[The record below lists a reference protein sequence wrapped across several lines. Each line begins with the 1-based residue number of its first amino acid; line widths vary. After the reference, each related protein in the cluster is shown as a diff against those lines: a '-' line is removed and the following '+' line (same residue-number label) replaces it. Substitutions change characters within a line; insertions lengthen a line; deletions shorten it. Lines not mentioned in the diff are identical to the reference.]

1 MAAVQTVPASPPSI
15 PPIDGRRPTPIPAA
29 PGSEDDTPPLHAVNV
44 ALRWNGSK
52 TMIWRV
58 LATFWCAFVM
68 GSNDA
73 AYGSIIPYV
82 CTTFHEHPNIQPTSL
97 PPYLRS
103 LLITNHYFKHD
114 LARAFLPQELHGHFS
129 GVPVP
134 ILRLHCI
141 CHPK

>member
-1 MAAVQTVPASPPSI
+1 MAAVQIVPDSTLSVSPS
-15 PPIDGRRPTPIPAA
+15 DERHPTPIPEDQ
-29 PGSEDDTPPLHAVNV
+29 GSEDDTPPLHAVNV

-82 CTTFHEHPNIQPTSL
+82 CTTHL
-97 PPYLRS
+97 P
-103 LLITNHYFKHD
+103 
-114 LARAFLPQELHGHFS
+114 
-129 GVPVP
+129 
-134 ILRLHCI
+134 
-141 CHPK
+141 

>member
-1 MAAVQTVPASPPSI
+1 MATAQTVPAGPSPASPPSL
-15 PPIDGRRPTPIPAA
+15 PPGDERHSPPT
-29 PGSEDDTPPLHAVNV
+29 PGSEDDTPPLHAVNA

-82 CTTFHEHPNIQPTSL
+82 CTTSHEHPNI
-97 PPYLRS
+97 
-103 LLITNHYFKHD
+103 
-114 LARAFLPQELHGHFS
+114 
-129 GVPVP
+129 
-134 ILRLHCI
+134 
-141 CHPK
+141 